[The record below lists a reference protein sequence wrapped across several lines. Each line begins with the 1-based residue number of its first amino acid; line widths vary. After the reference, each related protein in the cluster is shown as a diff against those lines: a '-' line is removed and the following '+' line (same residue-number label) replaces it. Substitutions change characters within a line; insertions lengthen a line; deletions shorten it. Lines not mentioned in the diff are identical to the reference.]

1 MDAFMPRFRLG
12 HHFRDHHERHP
23 IVRQGRLLHG
33 PVPLRRD
40 DHLLHPRP
48 DLEGS
53 RSRTLSH
60 VPTQDGQPS
69 QTHGLAGCGHSGLI
83 FLKPTNF
90 HFSYD
95 TTFFQKRL
103 AKLTLI

>member
-1 MDAFMPRFRLG
+1 
-12 HHFRDHHERHP
+12 
-23 IVRQGRLLHG
+23 
-33 PVPLRRD
+33 
-40 DHLLHPRP
+40 
-48 DLEGS
+48 
-53 RSRTLSH
+53 
-60 VPTQDGQPS
+60 
-69 QTHGLAGCGHSGLI
+69 LAGCGHSGLI